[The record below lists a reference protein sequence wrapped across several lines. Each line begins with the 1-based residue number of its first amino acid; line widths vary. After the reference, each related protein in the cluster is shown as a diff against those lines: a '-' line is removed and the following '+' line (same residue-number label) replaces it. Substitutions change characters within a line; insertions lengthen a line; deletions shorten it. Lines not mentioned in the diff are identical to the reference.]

1 MARYFKLIPGFIFLL
16 CSVPLGAAKN
26 SLDFSALLQES
37 GLSITKIPGFR
48 EIPPAQ
54 DEVLSYEYA
63 LRHVN
68 EQVEIRYSIRPIKRI
83 KVDYEDPHNNA
94 PEPNHLFNMMF
105 ETIVEQLSDG
115 GHSPRKEYPTEQSQQ
130 RFNAGW
136 AAAAVF
142 DVNERYSTD
151 YRQALMLTLH
161 KNNHADAY
169 VVFLYND
176 YEKVKEIINDSM
188 SALRFK

>member
-1 MARYFKLIPGFIFLL
+1 MTEIPGF
-16 CSVPLGAAKN
+16 K
-26 SLDFSALLQES
+26 
-37 GLSITKIPGFR
+37 
-48 EIPPAQ
+48 EIPPAR
-54 DEVLSYEYA
+54 DDVLPYEYA
-63 LRHVN
+63 LRHVSDLM
-68 EQVEIRYSIRPIKRI
+68 EIRYSIRPIKRI

-105 ETIVEQLSDG
+105 ETIVTQLSDG

-136 AAAAVF
+136 AAAAVL
-142 DVNERYSTD
+142 DVSDSYSAH

-161 KNNHADAY
+161 KDNHADAY
-169 VVFLYND
+169 IVFLYND
-176 YEKVKEIINDSM
+176 YAKVKEIINDSM

>member
-1 MARYFKLIPGFIFLL
+1 MTEMPGFNEI
-16 CSVPLGAAKN
+16 SPAK
-26 SLDFSALLQES
+26 D
-37 GLSITKIPGFR
+37 
-48 EIPPAQ
+48 
-54 DEVLSYEYA
+54 DVLSYEYA
-63 LRHVN
+63 LRHEN
-68 EQVEIRYSIRPIKRI
+68 ELMEIRYSIRPIKRI
-83 KVDYEDPHNNA
+83 KIDYEDPHNNA

-115 GHSPRKEYPTEQSQQ
+115 GHSPRREYPTEQSQQ

-142 DVNERYSTD
+142 DVNESYSTD

-169 VVFLYND
+169 IVFLYND
-176 YEKVKEIINDSM
+176 YAKVKELINDSM